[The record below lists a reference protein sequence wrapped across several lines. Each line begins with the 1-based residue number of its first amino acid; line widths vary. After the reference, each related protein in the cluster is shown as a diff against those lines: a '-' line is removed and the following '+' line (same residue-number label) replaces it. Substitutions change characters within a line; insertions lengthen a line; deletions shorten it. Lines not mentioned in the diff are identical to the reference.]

1 MAEPLS
7 ILIGVAQITIA
18 AIFIQTLYSKFT
30 GSVEFVEI
38 FSEIGLEPWGRYVV
52 GGLELVASI
61 LLLIP
66 FTSWYGALLSLFIIV
81 PALIVHIFKIGLV
94 VHNDRGL
101 LFGLALAV
109 LVLSGAVL
117 LLRWDLGP
125 FALIA
130 T

>member
-7 ILIGVAQITIA
+7 ILIWIAQITIA
-18 AIFIQTLYSKFT
+18 AIFIQTVYSKFAS
-30 GSVEFVEI
+30 SVEFVEI
-38 FSEIGLEPWGRYVV
+38 FSEIGLEPWGRYIV

-109 LVLSGAVL
+109 FVLSGSVL

-125 FALIA
+125 FALVA